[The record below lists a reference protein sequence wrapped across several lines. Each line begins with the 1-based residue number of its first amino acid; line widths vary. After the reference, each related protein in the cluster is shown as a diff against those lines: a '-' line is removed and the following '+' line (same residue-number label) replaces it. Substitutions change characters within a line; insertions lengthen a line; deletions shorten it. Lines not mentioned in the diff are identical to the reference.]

1 MASGTGEFDLI
12 RRYFHRPQAGKS
24 GVTLGIGD
32 DCALLAPTPGML
44 QAISVDTSIAGV
56 HFPPDA
62 NPADI
67 GFRALTVSLSDLAAM
82 GATARWCTLAL
93 TLPSAG
99 EAWLEAFS
107 YGFFEAAE
115 KAGVVLVGGDTTR
128 GPLSITVQVQGEVP
142 AGQALLRSGAKE
154 GDYLYVS
161 CTLGDAGAGLAV
173 YQKHLEAGAHTNHL
187 LQAYLRPE
195 PELATGIALRGI
207 ASSCIDIS
215 DGLLA
220 DLGHILES
228 SAVGAE
234 IDLAAIPLSAALL
247 ACYEKTR
254 ALELALTAGDD
265 YRLCFSAPLP
275 PDSLPVPGMHCFGR
289 ITAKKGIAFRNRP
302 AHLNIS
308 QRGFDHFHE

>member
-32 DCALLAPTPGML
+32 DCALLAPTPGLL

-67 GFRALTVSLSDLAAM
+67 GFRALTVSLSDLD
-82 GATARWCTLAL
+82 
-93 TLPSAG
+93 
-99 EAWLEAFS
+99 
-107 YGFFEAAE
+107 AAE
-115 KAGVVLVGGDTTR
+115 KAVVVLVGGDTTR